1 MQLQHPL
8 LWGRWLSVFTVT
20 GRTMS
25 STENSVKLLLLGAGE
40 AGKSTIMKQMKI
52 LYHGGFT
59 KEEQLEYKSVI
70 YGNMLQSALAIV
82 AGMEKLQIKYD
93 TETANEDGMKLQKLA
108 DSVAEGTMPDELI
121 RILKSLWGDGGVQN
135 AIERSAEHQLND
147 SAAYFLGD
155 LDRICAADYV
165 PDDLDVLHARIKT
178 SEIVEEQFTFKELSF
193 RMFDAGGQRPERRN
207 WIKCFE
213 DVTCII
219 FCAALSAYDL
229 ALVEDEEVNRMH
241 ESLYLFNS
249 ICNHK
254 FFSSSSIVL
263 FLNKTD
269 IFLDKITKVPLT
281 VCFPGYK
288 GLNTFEDAS
297 NFIRQQ
303 YEDLNTNKESKP
315 IYTHLT
321 CAVDTASINSSFNTV
336 TDMIIKN
343 LKECGQ
349 L

>member
-1 MQLQHPL
+1 M
-8 LWGRWLSVFTVT
+8 G
-20 GRTMS
+20 
-25 STENSVKLLLLGAGE
+25 STENSVKILLLGAGE
-40 AGKSTIMKQMKI
+40 TGKSTIMKQMKI

-59 KEEQLEYKSVI
+59 KEEQLEFKAVI
-70 YGNMLQSALAIV
+70 YGNVLQSALAIV

-93 TETANEDGMKLQKLA
+93 TERATEDSLRLQKLA
-108 DSVAEGTMPDELI
+108 DFVEEGTMPSEVTE
-121 RILKSLWGDGGVQN
+121 ILKSLWRDEGVQI
-135 AIERSAEHQLND
+135 AIERSAEYQLND
-147 SAAYFLGD
+147 SAAYYLGD
-155 LDRICAADYV
+155 LDRICAADYI
-165 PDDLDVLHARIKT
+165 PNDLDILHARIKT
-178 SEIVEEQFTFKELSF
+178 SEIVEEQFTFKELNF
-193 RMFDAGGQRPERRN
+193 RMFDAGGQRTERKN

-241 ESLYLFNS
+241 ESLHLFNS

-269 IFLDKITKVPLT
+269 IFHDKISKVPLT
-281 VCFPGYK
+281 TCFPNYT

-303 YEDLNTNKESKP
+303 FEDLNNKKGSKP

-321 CAVDTASINSSFNTV
+321 CAVDTANIESSFNTV
-336 TDMIIKN
+336 TDIIIKN

>member
-1 MQLQHPL
+1 M
-8 LWGRWLSVFTVT
+8 G
-20 GRTMS
+20 
-25 STENSVKLLLLGAGE
+25 STEVSVKVLLLGAGE

-52 LYHGGFT
+52 LYRGGFT
-59 KEEQLEYKSVI
+59 KEEQLEFKAVI
-70 YGNMLQSALAIV
+70 YGNILQLALAII

-93 TETANEDGMKLQKLA
+93 SETATEDSVKLQKLA
-108 DSVAEGTMPDELI
+108 DLVEEGTMPAELTE
-121 RILKSLWGDGGVQN
+121 ILKHLWRDAGVQI
-135 AIERSAEHQLND
+135 AIERSAEYQLND
-147 SAAYFLGD
+147 SAAYYLGD
-155 LDRICAADYV
+155 LDRICADDYI
-165 PDDLDVLHARIKT
+165 PNDLDVLYARIKT
-178 SEIVEEQFTFKELSF
+178 SEIVEEQFTFKELNF
-193 RMFDAGGQRPERRN
+193 RMFEAGGQRPERKN

-229 ALVEDEEVNRMH
+229 ALIEDEEVNRMH
-241 ESLYLFNS
+241 ESLHLFNS

-254 FFSSSSIVL
+254 FLSSSSIVL

-269 IFLDKITKVPLT
+269 IFQDKINKVPLT
-281 VCFPGYK
+281 ACFPNYK

-303 YEDLNTNKESKP
+303 FEDLNTNKGSKP

-321 CAVDTASINSSFNTV
+321 CAVDTANIESSFNNV
-336 TDMIIKN
+336 TDIIIQN